1 MLANTGSCSTC
12 SLKSLFLCVF
22 TTWFLKPEK
31 PCCCS
36 RRRPTR
42 RHPRPRTTRCARAS
56 FFSISYIHSSH
67 TRHSHSWTDAA
78 YISCL
83 FPLSYNQIPRLVRAY
98 YAKDHEPSCTTR
110 LRIGPWHGGSE
121 TSGGGGGLRAAAS
134 RSAAAGAK
142 ACRSEGMRR
151 RQLHCA
157 GRGQVRERQ

>member
-1 MLANTGSCSTC
+1 MFLCWQPRGRVPPALS
-12 SLKSLFLCVF
+12 SLYFCVF
-22 TTWFLKPEK
+22 TTWFLKPKRE
-31 PCCCS
+31 PLTFT
-36 RRRPTR
+36 RPTR
-42 RHPRPRTTRCARAS
+42 ASRVTRRCS
-56 FFSISYIHSSH
+56 FFPISYIHSSL
-67 TRHSHSWTDAA
+67 TRHSHSRTDAA

-83 FPLSYNQIPRLVRAY
+83 FPLAYIQIPRLVPRAY
-98 YAKDHEPSCTTR
+98 YAKNHEPSCTTR

-142 ACRSEGMRR
+142 ACRSDGMRR